1 MLHRRR
7 RLVLA
12 TIGAFIVYF
21 FVLPKSRIEVPSHV
35 IQEEPASGEPVDEF
49 PRWNFSAVTLSPGS
63 NYTRTL
69 VIPRLTSENVSW
81 IAEELPDLDTA
92 IYVVNDPNAP
102 LHPPKNKGNEAMVYL
117 TYIIDHY
124 ESLPDIMIF
133 MHAHRFS
140 WHNNDIL
147 GNDAVQMIKRLSS
160 EHVMRQ
166 GYVNLRCHWKP
177 GCPDWL
183 QPKAQEEDIVKQE
196 QLMLKQSWPELFPL
210 DPLPTVLAQPC
221 CSQFALTRE
230 RVLSV
235 PKPRFVYFR
244 DWLLRTPL
252 STYISG
258 RIWEY
263 IWQFIFT
270 GQTVVC
276 PVMHICYCDAYG
288 VCFNGEREFNKWFKL
303 RYERSQLVFMEKS
316 RQLSNK
322 MAKDPKA
329 KGLIDGPA
337 GFDYPDVG
345 EDSDLKDLGDKIRAI
360 RDELQTMIDTA
371 IERGRYPR
379 NRALAAGREWK
390 EGDGF

>member
-1 MLHRRR
+1 MLRRRR

-12 TIGAFIVYF
+12 TIGAFVIF
-21 FVLPKSRIEVPSHV
+21 LFVFPNSRIEIPSYT
-35 IQEEPASGEPVDEF
+35 IQVGTSSGESTDPF
-49 PRWNFSAVTLSPGS
+49 PRWNFSAVTPSS
-63 NYTRTL
+63 RSTYTRTL

-81 IAEELPDLDTA
+81 IEEELPDLDTA

-124 ESLPDIMIF
+124 ETLPDIMIF

-183 QPKAQEEDIVKQE
+183 HPKSHEEDIVKKE
-196 QLMLKQSWPELFPL
+196 QLVLEQSWSELFPL
-210 DPLPTVLAQPC
+210 DPLPSVLAQPC
-221 CSQFALTRE
+221 CAQFALSRE

-235 PKPRFVYFR
+235 PKSRFVYFR
-244 DWLLRTPL
+244 DWLRRTPL

-263 IWQFIFT
+263 TWQFVFT
-270 GQTVVC
+270 RQAVVC
-276 PVMHICYCDAYG
+276 PDMHVCYCDVYG
-288 VCFNGEREFNKWFKL
+288 VCFSGERFNKWFKL
-303 RYERSQLVFMEKS
+303 RYESSQLASMEKGW
-316 RQLSNK
+316 QLRN
-322 MAKDPKA
+322 AKVKNA
-329 KGLIDGPA
+329 EA
-337 GFDYPDVG
+337 
-345 EDSDLKDLGDKIRAI
+345 
-360 RDELQTMIDTA
+360 
-371 IERGRYPR
+371 
-379 NRALAAGREWK
+379 
-390 EGDGF
+390 